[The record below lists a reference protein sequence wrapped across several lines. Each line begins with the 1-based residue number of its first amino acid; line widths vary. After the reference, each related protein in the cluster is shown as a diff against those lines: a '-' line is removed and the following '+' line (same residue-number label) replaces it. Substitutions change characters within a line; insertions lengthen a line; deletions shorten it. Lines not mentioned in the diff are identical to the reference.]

1 MTKYLLT
8 MHIDPA
14 VMANLTKE
22 QNDDIMN
29 GHGAFMET
37 TKASG
42 EFVCTFALNDPAE
55 AVVVSE
61 SGVSKGLFL
70 GTECFAGG
78 CYLVDAASD
87 ERARELAALIP
98 DTKIKGLGVEVR
110 KFIFSDGI

>member
-1 MTKYLLT
+1 
-8 MHIDPA
+8 MHVRAQRPR
-14 VMANLTKE
+14 
-22 QNDDIMN
+22 
-29 GHGAFMET
+29 GGRR
-37 TKASG
+37 
-42 EFVCTFALNDPAE
+42 
-55 AVVVSE
+55 
-61 SGVSKGLFL
+61 GVGVRGVERTFL